1 MIELAGIYAP
11 ATTPFDAV
19 TGDADVVAMRANV
32 RAWLEHPLA
41 GVVLFG
47 STGEGLLVDDDER
60 ARVLDGVRDVVD
72 DGRALLAG
80 VAAESTR
87 AAVRL
92 AHLSADHGAD
102 AVLVQPPAY
111 YRPALTAEALRDH
124 FRAVADASPVPVV
137 LYQVPPQFSGIE
149 LAAGLVGELAQH
161 PNIAGIKD
169 STGDLRTLGAYVD
182 ACGGPLRG
190 AGGERRRG
198 VRGAGDRGGGR
209 DPGGLAARAGGGR
222 CAVCTLARRRRRR
235 RRPAAGADRPGP
247 PRGGGAARRGRD
259 QGRAGHARAD
269 GRGAAPAPQAAPRA
283 RPRRGPRGAGI
294 RRAARRRS
302 PVSLGDG
309 LALVAGL
316 ALLGVVTLDVH
327 AAVLHHWGSDGPLSG
342 RLSSVFFRLAVGLS
356 RRLRPVTR
364 RRVLGQVGPL
374 MIPLTVALWAALT
387 VVAFALI
394 YLPWIAASF
403 VPDTNVAAP
412 ARFADALHFSGV
424 TFFTIGF
431 GDIVPSG
438 RAMRVISVVQGGAG
452 FAFITLVISYFTA
465 LYGGYSHQRTAAASL
480 QFQLGPGADASRFIV
495 DHLADPGARC
505 WPPRSRGSATTWPG
519 FATAT

>member
-1 MIELAGIYAP
+1 
-11 ATTPFDAV
+11 
-19 TGDADVVAMRANV
+19 
-32 RAWLEHPLA
+32 
-41 GVVLFG
+41 
-47 STGEGLLVDDDER
+47 
-60 ARVLDGVRDVVD
+60 
-72 DGRALLAG
+72 
-80 VAAESTR
+80 
-87 AAVRL
+87 
-92 AHLSADHGAD
+92 
-102 AVLVQPPAY
+102 
-111 YRPALTAEALRDH
+111 
-124 FRAVADASPVPVV
+124 
-137 LYQVPPQFSGIE
+137 
-149 LAAGLVGELAQH
+149 
-161 PNIAGIKD
+161 
-169 STGDLRTLGAYVD
+169 
-182 ACGGPLRG
+182 
-190 AGGERRRG
+190 
-198 VRGAGDRGGGR
+198 
-209 DPGGLAARAGGGR
+209 
-222 CAVCTLARRRRRR
+222 
-235 RRPAAGADRPGP
+235 
-247 PRGGGAARRGRD
+247 
-259 QGRAGHARAD
+259 
-269 GRGAAPAPQAAPRA
+269 
-283 RPRRGPRGAGI
+283 
-294 RRAARRRS
+294 
-302 PVSLGDG
+302 VSLGDG

-495 DHLADPGARC
+495 DHLADPGGTVLAAEVARLRDHLAGIRDRYLMY
-505 WPPRSRGSATTWPG
+505 PTLHYFVAATPGLSLVRMVFVAQEIGLLLDTAVDRGRAPVVAGLGTRAGLRAAAVAVQRGMVEALLPPGPRRRALGGAAPRSEDPAHESWRARFRAACDTLDLHGVPVDRSGEENYCRERGGWEPELRAAAEALGESWDG
-519 FATAT
+519 LTAGG